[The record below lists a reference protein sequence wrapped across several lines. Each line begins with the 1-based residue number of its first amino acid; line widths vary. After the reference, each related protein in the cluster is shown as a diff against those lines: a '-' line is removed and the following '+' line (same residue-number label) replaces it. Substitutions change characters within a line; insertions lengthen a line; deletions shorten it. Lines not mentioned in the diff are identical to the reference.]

1 MSEYMND
8 DDRVL
13 VLRRWWESNAA
24 SMLVSLVL
32 VIGGVIGWRWYND
45 YTQTREEAAS
55 SAYQRYIEA
64 RQRDAKPEEVATILA
79 TLDTDFSKTGYRAF
93 SLFYRAHDA
102 AEAQDYAKAT
112 QYLETVIK
120 ETKDDR
126 LRDVARLRVARLQ
139 VQAGNT
145 DAALETLRKI
155 TGQGFRSYVAELKG
169 DILLGQHKVDEAREA
184 YQAAAAA
191 AEGGEVQPVLQMKI
205 TDLAKPEAAPEA
217 APQATPAAAPAEAP
231 KSDAPAP

>member
-13 VLRRWWESNAA
+13 VLRRWWEGNAA

-55 SAYQRYIEA
+55 STYQRYIEA
-64 RQRDAKPEEVATILA
+64 RQRDASPAEVATILA

-102 AEAQDYAKAT
+102 AEAQDYAKAS
-112 QYLETVIK
+112 QYLETVIN

-139 VQAGNT
+139 VQAGNI

-155 TGQGFRSYVAELKG
+155 TGPGFRSYVAELKG
-169 DILLGQHKVDEAREA
+169 DILLSQQKVDEAREA

-231 KSDAPAP
+231 KTDAPAP

>member
-13 VLRRWWESNAA
+13 VLRRWWEGNGT
-24 SMLVSLVL
+24 SMIVTLVL
-32 VIGGVIGWRWYND
+32 VIGAVIGWRWYND
-45 YTQTREEAAS
+45 YTRTRDEAAS
-55 SAYQRYIEA
+55 ATYQRYLDA

-79 TLDTDFSKTGYRAF
+79 TLDNDFRTSGYRAF
-93 SLFYRAHDA
+93 ALFYRAHDA
-102 AEAQDYAKAT
+102 AEAQDFAKAT
-112 QYLETVIK
+112 EYLETVVNDV
-120 ETKDDR
+120 KDEH

-145 DAALETLRKI
+145 DAALDTLRKI
-155 TGQGFRSYVAELKG
+155 TGAGFRSYVAELKG

-191 AEGGEVQPVLQMKI
+191 AGKGEPQPVLEMKI
-205 TDLAKPEAAPEA
+205 VDLAKPEAAP
-217 APQATPAAAPAEAP
+217 AEAP
-231 KSDAPAP
+231 KTDAPAP

>member
-13 VLRRWWESNAA
+13 VLRRWWEGNAA

-55 SAYQRYIEA
+55 STYQRYIEA
-64 RQRDAKPEEVATILA
+64 RQRDASPAEVATILA

-102 AEAQDYAKAT
+102 AEAQDYAKAS
-112 QYLETVIK
+112 QYLETVIN

-169 DILLGQHKVDEAREA
+169 DILLSQQKVDEAREA

-231 KSDAPAP
+231 KTDAPAP

>member
-13 VLRRWWESNAA
+13 VLRRWWEGNAA

-55 SAYQRYIEA
+55 STYQRYIEA

-102 AEAQDYAKAT
+102 AEAQDYAKAS
-112 QYLETVIK
+112 QYLETVIN

-169 DILLGQHKVDEAREA
+169 DILLSQQKVDEAREA

-205 TDLAKPEAAPEA
+205 TDLAKPEAAPDA
-217 APQATPAAAPAEAP
+217 ASQATAAAAPAEAP
-231 KSDAPAP
+231 KTDAPAP

>member
-1 MSEYMND
+1 MVGRQCGID
-8 DDRVL
+8 ARIAGARHRRGDRLAL
-13 VLRRWWESNAA
+13 VQRLHSDARRSRI
-24 SMLVSLVL
+24 S
-32 VIGGVIGWRWYND
+32 
-45 YTQTREEAAS
+45 T
-55 SAYQRYIEA
+55 YQRYIEA

-102 AEAQDYAKAT
+102 AEAQDYAKAS
-112 QYLETVIK
+112 QYLETVIN

-169 DILLGQHKVDEAREA
+169 DILLSQQKVDEAREA

-205 TDLAKPEAAPEA
+205 TDLAKPEAAPDA
-217 APQATPAAAPAEAP
+217 ASQATAAAAPAEAP
-231 KSDAPAP
+231 KTDAPAP